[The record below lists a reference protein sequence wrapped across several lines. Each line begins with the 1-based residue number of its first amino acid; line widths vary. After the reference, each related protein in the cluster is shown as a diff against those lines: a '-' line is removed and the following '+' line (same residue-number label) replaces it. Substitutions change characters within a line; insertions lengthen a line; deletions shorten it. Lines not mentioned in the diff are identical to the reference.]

1 MVFRFYG
8 FTPGGKTTGE
18 RSVTFFYVHVTFYIT
33 LSLLAAGAS
42 WLTLATPQQKV
53 GAAAS

>member
-1 MVFRFYG
+1 MVVRFYG